1 MPTARCFMC
10 GATFGSPKNLNEHL
24 KHVHDKDNVPTKKCD
39 LCDYVGNVIPKE
51 IRNDTTDNILYKILK
66 VEQSGERL
74 HQKWNMF
81 DQIRFFAVKNGCD
94 KLFYTYLE
102 YENNLYMEK

>member
-1 MPTARCFMC
+1 MC
-10 GATFGSPKNLNEHL
+10 N
-24 KHVHDKDNVPTKKCD
+24 VHDKDNVPTKKCD
-39 LCDYVGNVIPKE
+39 LCDYVGNVKYLYKMHLLSFVIPKV
-51 IRNDTTDNILYKILK
+51 IRNDTTDNIFFKILK

-74 HQKWNMF
+74 HQKWNML
-81 DQIRFFAVKNGCD
+81 DQTRFFAVKNGCD